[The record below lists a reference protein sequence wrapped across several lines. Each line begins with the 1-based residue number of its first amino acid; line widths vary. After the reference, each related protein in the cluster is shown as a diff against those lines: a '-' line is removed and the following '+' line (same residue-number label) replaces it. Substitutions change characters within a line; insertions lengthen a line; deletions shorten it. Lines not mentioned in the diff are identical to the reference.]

1 MLTSL
6 RNGRSSSSG
15 WKPAPSNLAAPRVA
29 KRIARSA
36 WRCCRTWM
44 FHRVASENAGKHWA
58 LLARQVSTSGG
69 AIDTEQNELAVKP
82 HQRPS
87 ESLVVTIVA
96 PLGND
101 DMASRKA
108 SEEVVTGVPPF
119 EALLG
124 AVQPRLRLEQNSAR
138 RADVGEGTVALLRSV
153 PGQFDRVALGDQFLV
168 DLGHVV
174 DPDAN
179 VVQPGPA
186 VADVVVAAGRSVQE
200 LDVHRPL
207 GRERD
212 RQVVALETGVGR
224 PGLHRDGGRRRP
236 APPDRLGQLALGRFQ
251 VRHSDSHVEHLAPV
265 EGGHSQTAEVSHR
278 GSPQENG
285 LALPGGGEGGPG
297 GGKNLCPQ

>member
-1 MLTSL
+1 MLTSF
-6 RNGRSSSSG
+6 RNGRPSASG

-36 WRCCRTWM
+36 CRCCRTWM

-108 SEEVVTGVPPF
+108 SEEVVTGIPPF

-124 AVQPRLRLEQNSAR
+124 AVQSRLRLEQDSAR
-138 RADVGEGTVALLRSV
+138 RADVGEGTVALLRGV
-153 PGQFDRVALGDQFLV
+153 PGQFDGVALAGQLLV
-168 DLGHVV
+168 DLGHVI
-174 DPDAN
+174 DPDAD
-179 VVQPGPA
+179 VVQPDAA
-186 VADVVVAAGRSVQE
+186 VADVVVPAGRSV
-200 LDVHRPL
+200 
-207 GRERD
+207 
-212 RQVVALETGVGR
+212 
-224 PGLHRDGGRRRP
+224 
-236 APPDRLGQLALGRFQ
+236 
-251 VRHSDSHVEHLAPV
+251 
-265 EGGHSQTAEVSHR
+265 
-278 GSPQENG
+278 
-285 LALPGGGEGGPG
+285 
-297 GGKNLCPQ
+297 

>member
-1 MLTSL
+1 MLTPE
-6 RNGRSSSSG
+6 RNGRPSASG

-36 WRCCRTWM
+36 WRCWSTWM
-44 FHRVASENAGKHWA
+44 FHRLASADAGEHWA
-58 LLARQVSTSGG
+58 LSARQVSTSGG
-69 AIDTEQNELAVKP
+69 SIDTEQNELAVKP

-124 AVQPRLRLEQNSAR
+124 AVQPRLRLEQDTAR

-153 PGQFDRVALGDQFLV
+153 PGQFDGVALADQLLV

-174 DPDAN
+174 DPDAD
-179 VVQPGPA
+179 VVQSGPA

-200 LDVHRPL
+200 LDVHRPV
-207 GRERD
+207 GCERD
-212 RQVVALETGVGR
+212 RQVVALEAGVGR
-224 PGLHRDGGRRRP
+224 PCLHRDGGRRRP
-236 APPDRLGQLALGRFQ
+236 AHPDRLGQLALGRPQ
-251 VRHSDSHVEHLAPV
+251 VGPPDPHVEPLAPV
-265 EGGHSQTAEVSHR
+265 EGGDYEPAEVGHR
-278 GSPQENG
+278 AGG
-285 LALPGGGEGGPG
+285 VGAPGGGNILWP
-297 GGKNLCPQ
+297 